1 MTALEWIT
9 TALLVLAM
17 GGIGGMKLA
26 RTKDAIEQS
35 ERLGYDKILIPI
47 GVAEVATGF
56 GVVLGAAITDL
67 EWLGM
72 AAAAVIIVMMI
83 GAAGFHI
90 RARDKFE
97 TIPSIVVGV
106 AAALYL
112 VALNAS

>member
-17 GGIGGMKLA
+17 GGIGGMKLVGN
-26 RTKDAIEQS
+26 KDAIEQS

-47 GVAEVATGF
+47 GLAEVATAF
-56 GVVLGAAITDL
+56 GIVLGAAITDL

-97 TIPSIVVGV
+97 TIPSIVVTI
-106 AAALYL
+106 AATLYL
-112 VALNAS
+112 VALNAN